1 MFFNELYDYDYTGEL
16 IKNNEEESGEDEEI
30 DIKLTGEENATNKN
44 NENITEIGQLF
55 LYPFLFEIAIDLK
68 NKNVFHL
75 IDFPKFVCKK

>member
-1 MFFNELYDYDYTGEL
+1 MFFNELYDYDYTREL
-16 IKNNEEESGEDEEI
+16 IKNNEEKSGEDEEI

-55 LYPFLFEIAIDLK
+55 LYPFLLEIANHSK

-75 IDFPKFVCKK
+75 IDFPKFV

>member
-44 NENITEIGQLF
+44 NENVIEM
-55 LYPFLFEIAIDLK
+55 
-68 NKNVFHL
+68 
-75 IDFPKFVCKK
+75 